1 VARSRIENTPLGAGH
16 DSRPAPSPTPSDA
29 GVVERMTAPGPS
41 PFPRLGCGIGLRREH
56 YGYILEHWPALDWF
70 EIISENFM
78 VPGGRPLYVLD
89 RVVERYRVVMHGVSL
104 SIGSTDPL
112 NLEYLRALK
121 TLAERARP
129 AWASDHLCWTGVGG
143 KNAHDLLPLPYTE
156 ETIEHVASRVR
167 TVQDFLERPLLL
179 ENVSSYLAYRESEL
193 TEWDCLTEIARRA
206 GCFILLDVNNV
217 YVSAFNHGFDA
228 LDYLRG
234 IPVDRVVQFHLAG
247 HTDNGTHLL
256 DTHDHAII
264 DPVWRLYAEAVRRFG
279 PLSTL
284 IERDDRI
291 PEFSEVAAEAEEARR
306 IQVEIDDEAQRES
319 GRLLAA
325 DPRA

>member
-1 VARSRIENTPLGAGH
+1 
-16 DSRPAPSPTPSDA
+16 
-29 GVVERMTAPGPS
+29 MTAGPS
-41 PFPRLGCGIGLRREH
+41 SFPRLGCGIGLRREH
-56 YGYILEHWPALDWF
+56 YGYVLENWPALDWF

-89 RVVERYRVVMHGVSL
+89 RMRERYRVVMHGVSL

-112 NLEYLRALK
+112 NVDYLHELK
-121 TLAERARP
+121 KLAERVRP
-129 AWASDHLCWTGVGG
+129 EWVSDHLCWTGVGG

-167 TVQDFLERPLLL
+167 AVQDFLDRPIVL
-179 ENVSSYLAYRESEL
+179 ENVSSYLTYRESDL
-193 TEWDCLTEIARRA
+193 TEWDCLVEIARRA

-217 YVSAFNHGFDA
+217 YVSSFNHRFDP
-228 LDYLRG
+228 LEYLRA

-247 HTDNGTHLL
+247 HTDKGTHLL
-256 DTHDHAII
+256 DTHDHPII

-306 IQVEIDDEAQRES
+306 IQSEIHAETRTDP

-325 DPRA
+325 DQRA